1 MSNHFKVLM
10 SKQTVHQ
17 ALHKLLPNKLKLR
30 YLMKS
35 FKVDRLG
42 FSQKMR
48 TWQKQTT
55 HLKIMIARGEP
66 HKPLLLQKR
75 SKSKEGLEA
84 GILQPLQGGSQDSGT
99 STPRHD
105 VPPSTQQLAQLP
117 AIPDSLER
125 ASQEPASRESS
136 RSDASVVSASD
147 MQEAPTPLQAEAV
160 DASDK

>member
-1 MSNHFKVLM
+1 MIAQCKRKRTAVTEKDKQKDFSFWRPESVVVLYKREVVAALQAELDEQPFQGVLM

-75 SKSKEGLEA
+75 MA
-84 GILQPLQGGSQDSGT
+84 C
-99 STPRHD
+99 
-105 VPPSTQQLAQLP
+105 
-117 AIPDSLER
+117 
-125 ASQEPASRESS
+125 
-136 RSDASVVSASD
+136 
-147 MQEAPTPLQAEAV
+147 
-160 DASDK
+160 